1 MGMNE
6 QRHDELKALIAPY
19 VLGAVP
25 PEEQE
30 EIRAHLL
37 SCEECMGE
45 ADGYS
50 AATANLALAVEPKP
64 LPEGFS
70 DNVVTLV
77 QGDRPRVA
85 AERPARRG
93 ISVPAFGIAALLVVA
108 AVLTGV
114 LVNVV
119 GDLRAERRITA
130 ALLQGDAI
138 RLQGGG
144 AVGAVVRE
152 GDETLFVA
160 RDLSRAPGNDVYQL
174 WFLAGERPVSAGTFE
189 VSDGRVVFRTGA
201 SLEGITGAAVTVEP
215 PGGSEQPTSEPVLSS
230 V

>member
-1 MGMNE
+1 M
-6 QRHDELKALIAPY
+6 R
-19 VLGAVP
+19 
-25 PEEQE
+25 
-30 EIRAHLL
+30 
-37 SCEECMGE
+37 E

-64 LPEGFS
+64 PPEGFS

-85 AERPARRG
+85 TERPRRR
-93 ISVPAFGIAALLVVA
+93 ISLPAFGIAALLVVA

-119 GDLRAERRITA
+119 GDLRAERRITS
-130 ALLQGDAI
+130 ALLRADAI